1 MGTRLYVG
9 NLSYDTTSNDLED
22 HFAQAGEVANCDVVM
37 DRFSGRSKGFAF
49 VEMGSQE
56 AADKA
61 IEQFNGQ
68 DFQGRELTVNEA
80 KPRAERPAQPRFG
93 GGGGGGGGYGGGG
106 HGGGGGGGYGGGKRG
121 GGKPKGSRRNAR
133 NEKRNRKSF
142 F

>member
-9 NLSYDTTSNDLED
+9 NLSYETTSVELED
-22 HFAQAGEVANCDVVM
+22 LFKEKGEVANCDVVM

-56 AADKA
+56 DANKA
-61 IEQFNGQ
+61 IEELNGK

-80 KPRAERPAQPRFG
+80 RPRAERPAQPSF

-106 HGGGGGGGYGGGKRG
+106 GGYGGGAKRP
-121 GGKPKGSRRNAR
+121 GKPKGSRRNAR

>member
-9 NLSYDTTSNDLED
+9 NLSYDTTSVELEA
-22 HFAQAGEVANCDVVM
+22 HFQEAGEVANCDVVM

-49 VEMGSQE
+49 VEMGSQ
-56 AADKA
+56 ADADKA

-80 KPRAERPAQPRFG
+80 RPRAERPAQPQF
-93 GGGGGGGGYGGGG
+93 GGGGYGGGG
-106 HGGGGGGGYGGGKRG
+106 HGGGGGYGGGGKRG